1 MALRLRNIANHIRPV
16 VRSFPATAIT
26 RPLAFHNSIAAAAS
40 AARRNMATTA
50 PETTPRKY
58 EWLVVIPDF
67 PGMLEKRREIR
78 P

>member
-1 MALRLRNIANHIRPV
+1 MALRLRNIANHIHPV
-16 VRSFPATAIT
+16 VRPATAT
-26 RPLAFHNSIAAAAS
+26 RRPLAFPNSTAA
-40 AARRNMATTA
+40 AARRNMATA
-50 PETTPRKY
+50 ETTPRKY

>member
-16 VRSFPATAIT
+16 VRPTTATR
-26 RPLAFHNSIAAAAS
+26 RPLAFPNSIAAA
-40 AARRNMATTA
+40 AARRNMATA
-50 PETTPRKY
+50 EMTPRKY

-67 PGMLEKRREIR
+67 PGMLERRREIR